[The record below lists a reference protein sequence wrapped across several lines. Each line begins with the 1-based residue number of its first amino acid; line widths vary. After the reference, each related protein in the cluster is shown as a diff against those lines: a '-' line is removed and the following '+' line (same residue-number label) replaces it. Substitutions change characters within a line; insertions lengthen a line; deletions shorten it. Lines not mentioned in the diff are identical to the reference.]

1 MVTLSFV
8 FSTVTNF
15 GPEARLLV
23 QCVWARA
30 RHQSDWRVR
39 QEDCECEAIRWQ
51 KGGNREG
58 EEEGGGTRGEEE
70 KELTSPLRQGRE
82 RECLAPQLG
91 FRPVWQ

>member
-30 RHQSDWRVR
+30 RHQSDW
-39 QEDCECEAIRWQ
+39 
-51 KGGNREG
+51 EG
-58 EEEGGGTRGEEE
+58 ETGG
-70 KELTSPLRQGRE
+70 L
-82 RECLAPQLG
+82 
-91 FRPVWQ
+91 